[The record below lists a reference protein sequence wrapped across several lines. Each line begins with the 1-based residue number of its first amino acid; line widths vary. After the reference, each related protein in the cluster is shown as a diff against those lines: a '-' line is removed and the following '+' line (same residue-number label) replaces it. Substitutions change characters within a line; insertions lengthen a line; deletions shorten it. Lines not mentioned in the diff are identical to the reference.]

1 MLKKLSVSVAVLGA
15 AYVGGSYYVGHKAE
29 QQLLAMMNNAQARA
43 DDALVW
49 QKVDM
54 RHGVFTSTGSMVLVL
69 EQVRLDDSE
78 PVQARIDYTIHH
90 HLHWARAAH
99 FVWSVSPDEALSKAL
114 ESFYPSAPS
123 LTGDG
128 VLDWSGVVTSSISFP
143 GIVNAKAN
151 NGLLS
156 VAPLAGSITA
166 GNNAFDLKL
175 GVADL
180 TLTDP
185 DSPER
190 MQLKGLGYEARSTDV
205 SSGSVAVTFLLDDAL
220 LVDEDG
226 AAQTMTGYRW
236 HLDAVYQNDILS
248 FETQKTIASITAMG
262 SQATNVD
269 VQIGISGLHR
279 QDIEAAVSLYDEVD
293 GRWLML
299 DDEQLLQAQQ
309 LVLKMLERGVSVR
322 APAIRADIKLLGD
335 DAAQVVGLE
344 GFSFSAQITDPEQAL
359 GHVKATL
366 GALKVPDVLQAFVPA
381 LEGFEFELTNTMV
394 DGRIELTLKKL
405 LGRLTQDQAAVRDVA
420 LELRLKGLTTE
431 SLVALIEIVNDVE
444 GDMSQLSIEQ
454 QSAVADIIEDAATDG
469 LIVEMPVLKGTVDSG
484 AGQPDSIALE
494 GLIFQAKLDDVDTGA
509 GKASFELKQLTAA
522 GSGMVDIPKLKDY
535 RIVASNQVTDGKA
548 DYQIEKSIE
557 SLDSSVV
564 KIGPSAVVMRL
575 TGLYARDLQKLSEF
589 APLLEKG
596 LTEAQ
601 YQELL
606 DVLGRALSSGFEVSV
621 PKLELAVDGARVNG
635 LATGSL
641 TGLGDAPLASFDLGR
656 ATQIQAQIDVTGQS
670 VWLDPFVQ
678 QGLAMGLLASDG
690 NKVQGQYQFNN
701 GQLRLNG
708 TVIAVNEFVLA
719 ANLLVQQ
726 LLAQAQA
733 ANEQSDA
740 GRSRRGP
747 ATQ

>member
-1 MLKKLSVSVAVLGA
+1 MLKKLSVAVAVLGA
-15 AYVGGSYYVGHKAE
+15 AYVGGSYYVGYKAE

-69 EQVRLDDSE
+69 EQVRLDDAE

-114 ESFYPSAPS
+114 ESFYPTAPS

-128 VLDWSGVVTSSISFP
+128 MLDWSGVAKSSISFP
-143 GIVNAKAN
+143 GIDNAKAN

-156 VAPLAGSITA
+156 VAPLVGSITA

-185 DSPER
+185 NSPER
-190 MQLKGLGYEARSTDV
+190 MQLKGLGYEARSADV
-205 SSGSVAVTFLLDDAL
+205 SSGSVAVTFLLGDAL

-226 AAQTMTGYRW
+226 AADAMSGYRW
-236 HLDAVYQNDILS
+236 HSDVVYQNDILS
-248 FETQKTIASITAMG
+248 FETQKTIASVTAMG
-262 SQATNVD
+262 SQASDVD
-269 VQIGISGLHR
+269 VQIGIDGLHR
-279 QDIEAAVSLYDEVD
+279 QDIEAALSLYDEVD
-293 GRWLML
+293 GQWLMM

-309 LVLKMLERGVSVR
+309 LVLSMLERGVSVR
-322 APAIRADIKLLGD
+322 APAIKADIKLLGD
-335 DAAQVVGLE
+335 DTAQAVGLE
-344 GFSFSAQITDPEQAL
+344 GFSFSAQITDPEQAV
-359 GHVKATL
+359 GRVKATL

-381 LEGFEFELTNTMV
+381 VEGFEFELANAMV
-394 DGRIELTLKKL
+394 DERIELTLKKSL
-405 LGRLTQDQAAVRDVA
+405 DRLTQDQASVRDVA
-420 LELRLKGLTTE
+420 LDLRLKGLTSE

-444 GDMSQLSIEQ
+444 GDLSQLSIEQ
-454 QSAVADIIEDAATDG
+454 HAVVADIFEDAATYG
-469 LIVEMPVLKGTVDSG
+469 LIVELPVLKGTVDSG

-494 GLIFQAKLDDVDTGA
+494 GLSLQAKLDDVDTGA
-509 GKASFELKQLTAA
+509 GKASFELKQLTAT
-522 GSGMVDIPKLKDY
+522 GPGMADIPSLKNY
-535 RIVASNQVTDGKA
+535 RIAASNQVMDGKA
-548 DYQIEKSIE
+548 DYQIEKSVE
-557 SLDSSVV
+557 SLDSSVL

-575 TGLYARDLQKLSEF
+575 TGLYAQDLQTLSAF
-589 APLLEKG
+589 APLLEQG
-596 LTEAQ
+596 LTEEQ

-606 DVLGRALSSGFEVSV
+606 DVLGRVLSSGFEISI
-621 PKLELAVDGARVNG
+621 PKLELAVDDARVNG
-635 LATGSL
+635 QATGSL
-641 TGLGDAPLASFDLGR
+641 AGLGDAPLASFDLGR
-656 ATQIQAQIDVTGQS
+656 AAQIQAQIDVTGQS
-670 VWLDPFVQ
+670 VWLDLFVQ
-678 QGLAMGLLASDG
+678 QGLAMGLLAADG
-690 NKVQGQYQFNN
+690 NKVQGQYQFKD

-733 ANEQSDA
+733 ANDQPDA
-740 GRSRRGP
+740 ARVRRGP
-747 ATQ
+747 AAQ